1 MESAMVQRRA
11 PEAVVEHWIAAY
23 EGAVVQTC
31 FVMLRDRAL
40 AEDAAQDTFLKAW
53 KRYGQFEGRDE
64 SSEKTWIMRIAINT
78 CKDYKRSLWIRRVDL
93 KREIDQLPQTE
104 NQPGDQEQ
112 KVFEAILRLPDK
124 LRAVILMYYY
134 HNLTMAE
141 TAQALGLAVSS
152 VHSRLNK
159 ARALLRGTLE
169 GRESH
174 E

>member
-53 KRYGQFEGRDE
+53 KRYGQFEGRDG

-78 CKDYKRSLWIRRVDL
+78 CKDYKRSTWLRRVDL
-93 KREIDQLPQTE
+93 KREIEDLPQSGSPPE
-104 NQPGDQEQ
+104 EKEQE
-112 KVFEAILRLPDK
+112 VFEAIMRLPD
-124 LRAVILMYYY
+124 RYRGVILMYYY

-141 TAQALGLAVSS
+141 TAQALGLALSS
-152 VHSRLNK
+152 VHNRLNK